1 MHFAEIAPNS
11 VAYTFREDIIQPNNE
26 VIEFTKVNRVFLGLI
41 RMRRHPK
48 MPYLDRQRVTIS
60 KKIKFTN
67 ENYSITIYLFTI
79 FLPLF
84 INIKLLKAGVCWRP
98 CNPSK

>member
-41 RMRRHPK
+41 MMRGHTK
-48 MPYLDRQRVTIS
+48 NTIFGSAES
-60 KKIKFTN
+60 KNFKKCKVYERKLFN
-67 ENYSITIYLFTI
+67 NDHIYLQHFY
-79 FLPLF
+79 
-84 INIKLLKAGVCWRP
+84 
-98 CNPSK
+98 